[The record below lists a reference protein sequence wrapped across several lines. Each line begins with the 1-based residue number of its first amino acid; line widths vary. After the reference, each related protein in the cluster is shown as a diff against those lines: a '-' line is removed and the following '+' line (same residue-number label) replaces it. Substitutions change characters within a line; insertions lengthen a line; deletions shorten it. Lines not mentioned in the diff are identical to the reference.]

1 MNITE
6 YIEKNPAN
14 RYLLLLDNKAEIIE
28 EEIDIKSLNGIMLSE
43 EVVGKSAMAISVN
56 NIDFCNNMIEYLE
69 QIKSLHLEE
78 GW

>member
-28 EEIDIKSLNGIMLSE
+28 GEIDIKSLNGIMLSE

-56 NIDFCNNMIEYLE
+56 NIDFCNNTYTKQVIL
-69 QIKSLHLEE
+69 LHFHII
-78 GW
+78 